1 MRLFLKGEP
10 TFQCLVHLC
19 SICACMYHQH
29 WLVESFV
36 AIDTNWILIQCSGRF
51 IASNFNPI
59 KIPISIENVIQ
70 IFALRKNISSL
81 QLWKC
86 GSTVWKHPH
95 CEALIKG
102 TLIARLWLK
111 EPPVRVFDW
120 MHAHCEAL
128 IKGTLIAR
136 LWLKAFYLLQFL
148 YHICQVMEPSV
159 IYIAT
164 KLWFLKM
171 WFKLLYNIKWDPDF

>member
-111 EPPVRVFDW
+111 
-120 MHAHCEAL
+120 
-128 IKGTLIAR
+128 
-136 LWLKAFYLLQFL
+136 AFYLLQFL